1 MGAEGGDVHAERD
14 RAGGRQFHRG
24 LIGGVGQAGAT
35 LFLPQELERQGAG
48 TSERGAEVAGEEE
61 GEGDGEERGIWDRA
75 LAPLHGARH
84 KIPPFSAQEEPQLGR
99 GYASDDGRGSDV

>member
-14 RAGGRQFHRG
+14 RAGGRQLHRG
-24 LIGGVGQAGAT
+24 LVGGVRQVAVT

-48 TSERGAEVAGEEE
+48 RGERGAEVAGEEE
-61 GEGDGEERGIWDRA
+61 REGDGDERGIWNRA

-84 KIPPFSAQEEPQLGR
+84 NIPPFSAQEEPQLG
-99 GYASDDGRGSDV
+99 G